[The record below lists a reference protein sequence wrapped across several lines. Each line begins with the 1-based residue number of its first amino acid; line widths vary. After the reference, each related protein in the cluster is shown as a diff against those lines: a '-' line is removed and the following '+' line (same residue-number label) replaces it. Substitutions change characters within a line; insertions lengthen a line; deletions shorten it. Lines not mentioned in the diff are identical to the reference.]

1 MGDALAGLLV
11 ANFAAAVVGAMILS
25 ATGNTGE
32 DVVLSLTMVAIL
44 QIPLWSGYLGAPL
57 YAARF
62 KGNGVVSDFGLRME
76 WRDVP
81 KGLAAGLGA
90 QIVAI
95 PVLYLV
101 LFAITDAI
109 GWEFDH
115 DISAAA
121 RDLVEKA
128 TDPVGVVLL
137 VLITVVGAPI
147 IEELFF
153 RGLLLRSIQNR
164 FGPASA
170 LWGSSLIFAAVH
182 LQALQFPAL
191 LLIGLVLGWL
201 AQRTGRLGPS
211 IWAHVAFNGVATLTL
226 LTTEYVDKTSVMVER
241 LG

>member
-1 MGDALAGLLV
+1 MGDAFAGLIIANLAG
-11 ANFAAAVVGAMILS
+11 AVVGAMILA
-25 ATGNTGE
+25 ATGNTGT
-32 DVVLSLTMVAIL
+32 DVELSLTMVAVL
-44 QIPLWSGYLGAPL
+44 QIPLWSGYLGAPVH
-57 YAARF
+57 AARR
-62 KGNGVVSDFGLRME
+62 KGNGLVADFGLRME
-76 WRDVP
+76 RWDVP
-81 KGLAAGLGA
+81 KGLAAGLGT

-95 PVLYLV
+95 PLLYVLIFTL
-101 LFAITDAI
+101 TDAV

-137 VLITVVGAPI
+137 VLITVVGAPV

-164 FGPASA
+164 FGPAAA

-182 LQALQFPAL
+182 LQPLQFPAL
-191 LLIGLVLGWL
+191 VLIGLVLGWL

-226 LTTEYVDKTSVMVER
+226 LTAEYLDKASVVVEKV
-241 LG
+241 G

>member
-1 MGDALAGLLV
+1 MGDAFAGLVIANLAG
-11 ANFAAAVVGAMILS
+11 AVIGAVILA
-25 ATGNTGE
+25 ATGNTGTDIE
-32 DVVLSLTMVAIL
+32 LSLVMVAVL

-57 YAARF
+57 YAAKY
-62 KGNGVVSDFGLRME
+62 KGNGVVADFGLRME
-76 WRDVP
+76 PWDVL
-81 KGLAAGLGA
+81 KGLGA
-90 QIVAI
+90 GLVAQILAI
-95 PVLYLV
+95 PLLYFL
-101 LFAITDAI
+101 LFSLTDAL

-121 RDLVEKA
+121 RELVEKA

-164 FGPASA
+164 FGPAAA
-170 LWGSSLIFAAVH
+170 LWGSSLVFAAVH
-182 LQALQFPAL
+182 LQPLQFPAL

-201 AQRTGRLGPS
+201 AQRSGRLGPS

-226 LTTEYVDKTSVMVER
+226 LTAEYLDKAGVVIEKA
-241 LG
+241 G